1 MERTTLPRGLH
12 KFRRSRCR
20 LIGSSSKGHARREPS
35 FDLTEQIAEQRIEPM
50 SGWDTLGT
58 EQTDFIKSVL
68 AEPAYTLDSKHGPT
82 TLSRISR
89 VIEF

>member
-1 MERTTLPRGLH
+1 
-12 KFRRSRCR
+12 
-20 LIGSSSKGHARREPS
+20 
-35 FDLTEQIAEQRIEPM
+35 M

-68 AEPAYTLDSKHGPT
+68 AEPAYTLDSKHAPT